1 MPRAISPVGGSA
13 TSRSRPKTR
22 LVHAARCRFV
32 CVEYLAGLLWTLAR
46 LHEMAARKRYT
57 FLTLNRTSY
66 SPRFRTPMPTTVV
79 APLRTERGNLVQGT
93 RTIIRRSNRPGP
105 FQDRRGHLHK
115 PGPRCRTGGDRQQ
128 MSHGVQCNPIIN
140 RLPLPPRKKRGAACL
155 RRQLGG
161 SQRPRGHLPDKARA
175 GGCATMTLPSGNP
188 YAVVA
193 NPPSTGMTA
202 PQTKLLARDARYS
215 AIPAIS
221 SGAPMRFI
229 GASSMTW
236 REPCSSIE
244 AVIFDGK

>member
-93 RTIIRRSNRPGP
+93 RTTIRRSNRPGP

-115 PGPRCRTGGDRQQ
+115 PGPCCRTGGDRQQ

-140 RLPLPPRKKRGAACL
+140 QHAVATTQEKRRRMLAAPVG
-155 RRQLGG
+155 RI
-161 SQRPRGHLPDKARA
+161 
-175 GGCATMTLPSGNP
+175 T
-188 YAVVA
+188 
-193 NPPSTGMTA
+193 
-202 PQTKLLARDARYS
+202 
-215 AIPAIS
+215 
-221 SGAPMRFI
+221 
-229 GASSMTW
+229 ASS
-236 REPCSSIE
+236 RAS
-244 AVIFDGK
+244 AG